1 MRLVWTDVRGWT
13 EISSRSEIGQGLEAV
28 ELCMLKEVNRI
39 RGSVLSIWDPV
50 VDLSI
55 DGLERAF

>member
-1 MRLVWTDVRGWT
+1 VRGWT
-13 EISSRSEIGQGLEAV
+13 EISSRSEIKQGLEVV
-28 ELCMLKEVNRI
+28 ELCILKEVNRI

-55 DGLERAF
+55 DGLERAWRLC